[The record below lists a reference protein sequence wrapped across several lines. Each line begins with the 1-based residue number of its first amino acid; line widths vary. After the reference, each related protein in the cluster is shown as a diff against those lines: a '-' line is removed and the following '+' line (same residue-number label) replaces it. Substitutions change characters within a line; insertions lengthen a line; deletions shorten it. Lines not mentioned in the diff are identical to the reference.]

1 MVRWI
6 NKMIMKGKI
15 HWSLNKISQLI
26 LKKLTWTSVWR
37 TCKGILGI
45 KGLKRRGQK
54 YDFQNPGPWGNRFSN
69 LFRWKW
75 KCTQRYTPLI
85 KRLPLVELTAHCV
98 KEIIC
103 PSAISCIAW
112 HLPFSILRSFP
123 SAFPTQKQGYTYFIF
138 LYLSLVRITVLSVN
152 SPIVP
157 DVLKGIVHK
166 TSMATIVSIR
176 RWTINQVL
184 FTKRNKLA
192 SLSKVLAFQW
202 SSLKRTS
209 DQNI

>member
-1 MVRWI
+1 MP
-6 NKMIMKGKI
+6 
-15 HWSLNKISQLI
+15 
-26 LKKLTWTSVWR
+26 
-37 TCKGILGI
+37 
-45 KGLKRRGQK
+45 GQK
-54 YDFQNPGPWGNRFSN
+54 YDFQNPGPWSNRFTN

-85 KRLPLVELTAHCV
+85 KRLALVELIHAYCTLCKRNYLPKCHFMHSMTYS
-98 KEIIC
+98 IINTC
-103 PSAISCIAW
+103 SST
-112 HLPFSILRSFP
+112 ST
-123 SAFPTQKQGYTYFIF
+123 FPTQKQGYTYFIF

-157 DVLKGIVHK
+157 DVLEGIVHK
-166 TSMATIVSIR
+166 TSMTTIVSIR